1 MNLSKRLIINADD
14 FGACR
19 EVNMAVMQIARA
31 GILGGASVLAN
42 GMCWQQAVD
51 FLRDNLELSAGI
63 HLNVVEGR
71 AISAA
76 PEVRII
82 TDRDGSFPGLS
93 ALLKRWILRP
103 LAVSRAVEIE
113 WRAQIEKLM
122 RAGVWLK
129 HADSHQHLHAFP
141 PAYCCAVRLCQEYG
155 IPALRHP
162 CEKGSLPIRRKSA
175 LALQTS
181 LSISQQVARHTRLRH
196 NDNFLGFRR
205 VGAYG
210 VTELIEDLR
219 RIPKGLTEIAL
230 HPSIKDGIPYPK
242 LNGDLER
249 KALLDDSL
257 PGRIKRLGI
266 ELTTWSTITQ

>member
-1 MNLSKRLIINADD
+1 MNLSKRLIINVDD

-31 GILGGASVLAN
+31 SILGGASVLAN
-42 GMCWQQAVD
+42 GICWQQAVD

-113 WRAQIEKLM
+113 WRAQIERLM

-162 CEKGSLPIRRKSA
+162 CEKGALPFRRKSA

-181 LSISQQVARHTRLRH
+181 LSISQQVARRTGLRH
-196 NDNFLGFRR
+196 NDYFLGFRR

-210 VTELIEDLR
+210 VSELIEDLR
-219 RIPKGLTEIAL
+219 RIPNGLTEIAL

-242 LNGDLER
+242 LNGNLER

-257 PGRIKRLGI
+257 PGRIKQLGI
-266 ELTTWSTITQ
+266 ELTAWSTITQ